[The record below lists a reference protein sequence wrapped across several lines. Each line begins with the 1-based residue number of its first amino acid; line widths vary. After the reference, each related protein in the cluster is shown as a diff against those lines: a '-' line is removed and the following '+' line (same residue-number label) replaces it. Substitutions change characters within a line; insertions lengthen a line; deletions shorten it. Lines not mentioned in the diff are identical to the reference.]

1 MGRRSASSSEMS
13 LEERLALGTRVDEM
27 ARAAGSRQKAA
38 DYAGVSLAQLAR
50 IIAGTTNP
58 SAVSLARLASRTGHS
73 LDWVMNVIPE
83 GAPQRRAL
91 AQFAAAE
98 KSPEA
103 RKVQE
108 FGALAIRINEALKA
122 AHRAEFGREPPAPLD
137 EVAGALT
144 ELIWDAREGEPES
157 EVIDVAVAVYKELLT
172 ALQKAPS
179 KG

>member
-1 MGRRSASSSEMS
+1 MGRRSASASEMS
-13 LEERLALGTRVDEM
+13 LEERLALGAKVDEM

-83 GAPQRRAL
+83 GPQRRVL
-91 AQFAAAE
+91 AQIAAAE
-98 KSPEA
+98 KGPEA
-103 RKVQE
+103 PKVQE
-108 FGALAIRINEALKA
+108 FSALAIRINEALKA
-122 AHRAEFGREPPAPLD
+122 AHREELGRDPPVPLD

-144 ELIWDAREGEPES
+144 ELIWDARAGEPEA
-157 EVIDVAVAVYKELLT
+157 EVIQVAVTVYKELLS
-172 ALQKAPS
+172 ALRS
-179 KG
+179 DETRG